1 MTMPAE
7 PDKDISARTVRLP
20 RVTDLPTPI
29 PERQAEPN
37 PVFSL
42 LVQGETDTTG
52 LLAYA
57 LYKQNKRDWLIA
69 RRARDGREPT
79 AAELESYIL
88 GESIPRRITTYR
100 RLAEDR
106 LASDAT
112 GTRRPGHLNGLMTPA
127 NDTTTPGLPMAQAAR
142 QTITWKYIA
151 FLLAMLVAM
160 AVVFRLAAG
169 WLFGTGR

>member
-1 MTMPAE
+1 MDDRP
-7 PDKDISARTVRLP
+7 LP
-20 RVTDLPTPI
+20 
-29 PERQAEPN
+29 EHN

-42 LVQGETDTTG
+42 LVQNEADTTG

-69 RRARDGREPT
+69 HHGRVGREPT
-79 AAELESYIL
+79 SAELDAYIL
-88 GESIPRRITTYR
+88 GESIPRRIATYR
-100 RLAEDR
+100 QLADDM
-106 LASDAT
+106 LTVGSSPAP
-112 GTRRPGHLNGLMTPA
+112 RPGLLNGLMVPADDAATPRA
-127 NDTTTPGLPMAQAAR
+127 AAAQAKK

-160 AVVFRLAAG
+160 AVLFRLAAG